1 MSQAA
6 PYTRRDPAGPSTNA
20 YAVADTDEAHGG
32 SSDRGS
38 GIYSAFAP
46 FLRSAVSTCTVA
58 ALSGS
63 TPVRRQLLLFRLVV
77 AAIALVLLLTFA
89 SFATTV
95 APVQK
100 TTSALSSSSSSRFRS
115 TRPGSLSAS
124 EDDPPEWLRVPL
136 PDSSRL
142 AVAVKTGI
150 NVASDR
156 LPIQLLTFL
165 RHVQNF
171 VVIGEAPGIRV
182 GDLAVVDVYTGQYEA
197 SLARNESRCNKG
209 SHLLR
214 RGDQITADASSIGW
228 QRDAHKNLPGL
239 RVLHDRFPEADWY
252 LMIDDDSYVFLD
264 NLLGYLDT
272 QDPAVPL
279 YMGSPNYFVGC
290 DGVRNFADGPGFAH
304 GGSGILMSRGA
315 VDKLMPI
322 LDECIIKYYTCWG
335 GDIRIALCM
344 RDAGIKLEGGIGF
357 YGGPPIRENRFPW
370 NACERPK
377 VFHHLL
383 PSQMQRFWALE
394 EENRAAGRPDIMSA
408 VFSAFIVERDPLLV
422 NATGDFDSGFTLARY
437 NLPGDDF
444 DNVKIEDLDGG
455 RDNPPAACAAKCHKE
470 SRCLAWTVDRGNC
483 WLKDRVPQWKEN
495 DSDKTWA
502 GYIPSKYKCKDPGS
516 R

>member
-1 MSQAA
+1 MSLAA
-6 PYTRRDPAGPSTNA
+6 SYARGDAAGPSANA
-20 YAVADTDEAHGG
+20 SAAADANEAHGG
-32 SSDRGS
+32 GSDSGS
-38 GIYSAFAP
+38 GIYSAFADS
-46 FLRSAVSTCTVA
+46 LRSAAVSTRTVA
-58 ALSGS
+58 ALSAS

-95 APVQK
+95 APAQK
-100 TTSALSSSSSSRFRS
+100 STSALSSSSSSRFRS
-115 TRPGSLSAS
+115 TRPGALAA
-124 EDDPPEWLRVPL
+124 EGDPPEWLRPPLSASVP
-136 PDSSRL
+136 PGSSRL
-142 AVAVKTGI
+142 AIAVKTGI

-165 RHVQNF
+165 RRVQNF

-197 SLARNESRCNKG
+197 SLARNESRYDKG

-214 RGDQITADASSIGW
+214 RDDQIKADASSIGW

-239 RVLHDRFPEADWY
+239 RVMHDRFPEADWYVPQHRAMY

-290 DGVRNFADGPGFAH
+290 DGVRNYGDGPGFAH

-315 VDKLMPI
+315 VDKLIPI
-322 LDECIIKYYTCWG
+322 LDECIIKYHTCWG

-357 YGGPPIRENRFPW
+357 YGEP
-370 NACERPK
+370 
-377 VFHHLL
+377 
-383 PSQMQRFWALE
+383 
-394 EENRAAGRPDIMSA
+394 
-408 VFSAFIVERDPLLV
+408 
-422 NATGDFDSGFTLARY
+422 
-437 NLPGDDF
+437 
-444 DNVKIEDLDGG
+444 
-455 RDNPPAACAAKCHKE
+455 
-470 SRCLAWTVDRGNC
+470 
-483 WLKDRVPQWKEN
+483 
-495 DSDKTWA
+495 
-502 GYIPSKYKCKDPGS
+502 
-516 R
+516 